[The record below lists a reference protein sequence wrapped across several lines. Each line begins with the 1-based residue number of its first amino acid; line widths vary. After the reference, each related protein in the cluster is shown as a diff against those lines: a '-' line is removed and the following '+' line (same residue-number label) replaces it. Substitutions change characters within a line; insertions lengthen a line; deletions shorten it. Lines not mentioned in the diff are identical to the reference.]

1 EHQGVGGQRGDLHAA
16 LHVLGEVLGGG
27 RVGLEERGEHRL
39 QLRAGVGV
47 HVDAGR
53 LGQVRLVGGGEQ
65 GRLPGDHQGG
75 RVRGVHRDVQGHRGA
90 VDVGGQGHHGV
101 VVVGGVDLDHLD
113 LGAGERRAGDVVGG
127 GGAVRD
133 ERGERL
139 GALLPAALLDVE
151 VVLGEADGEGG
162 GRGLGEARALLL
174 LGRLLGGGG
183 REAFAQRVPDP
194 VEQDDDDEGPE
205 HRPA

>member
-1 EHQGVGGQRGDLHAA
+1 
-16 LHVLGEVLGGG
+16 
-27 RVGLEERGEHRL
+27 
-39 QLRAGVGV
+39 
-47 HVDAGR
+47 
-53 LGQVRLVGGGEQ
+53 
-65 GRLPGDHQGG
+65 
-75 RVRGVHRDVQGHRGA
+75 
-90 VDVGGQGHHGV
+90 
-101 VVVGGVDLDHLD
+101 
-113 LGAGERRAGDVVGG
+113 DVVGG

-205 HRPA
+205 HRPADPAPPAPARARPGAPQTLRGALPGPVGRLGRTAALRGRPPSHL